1 MENTSPSQNL
11 VSKYAVPGAAIALIA
26 VAIIMVYSSK
36 KTTPETSSSTATPA
50 ASMAPA
56 MTSPTTTESE
66 AVSSGSYKDGVY
78 EADGTYLTPGG
89 EQRITIA
96 VTLKDNVVTDST
108 FTSHAEGPASV
119 RFQGEFGDNYKPM
132 VVGKNVNELQL
143 TKVSG
148 SSLTPQ
154 GFMNALEKIKAEAQS

>member
-1 MENTSPSQNL
+1 MKNTSPSQNS

-36 KTTPETSSSTATPA
+36 KTSPETSSTTATPV

-56 MTSPTTTESE
+56 MTSPTSQTTT
-66 AVSSGSYKDGVY
+66 SGDYKDGVY

-108 FTSHAEGPASV
+108 FTTHSEGPASG

-132 VVGKNVNELQL
+132 VVGKNINELQL